1 MLDSDRSGAGHLRAR
16 KWPGAFLSG
25 RGTAAGVIAGGQ
37 SYRRADLTSER
48 RQTKTSGREVA
59 ARETRQNIAFPTITA
74 RITTPIASTRNT
86 KNKIFAMLAAP
97 AATPVNP
104 KNPATIEIRK
114 NMSAHLSMGRSPYAG
129 AT

>member
-1 MLDSDRSGAGHLRAR
+1 MLDSDGSRARHLRAR
-16 KWPGAFLSG
+16 KWPRTFLSG
-25 RGTAAGVIAGGQ
+25 RGPVLTAGGQ
-37 SYRRADLTSER
+37 PYRRADLTSER

-59 ARETRQNIAFPTITA
+59 GRETRQNIAFPTTTA

-114 NMSAHLSMGRSPYAG
+114 KMSAHLSMG
-129 AT
+129 